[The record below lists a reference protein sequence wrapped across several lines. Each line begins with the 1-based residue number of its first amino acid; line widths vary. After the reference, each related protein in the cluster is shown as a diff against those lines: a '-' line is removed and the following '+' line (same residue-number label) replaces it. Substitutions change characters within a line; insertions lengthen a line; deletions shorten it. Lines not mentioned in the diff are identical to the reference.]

1 MPQTF
6 NLVDQS
12 VFTVPEEI
20 AELEIKMWGAGGGG
34 EQVADD
40 LTKTAG
46 EDGGDSEFFGLK
58 ATGGAGG
65 SSPGGGTGGEGSSVF
80 DWASVGVSV
89 GTFSGNNGSIPDKG
103 NGALIGNTRYG
114 NGGGGDP
121 GNLTYQSSVTH
132 FFNNDSNT
140 HTFYQTSPD
149 LSVTFVGQYA
159 PDGLSCAPNYGT
171 KHYLISF
178 YQPFTNANYNLV
190 INSVTQA
197 AAGGGSNTPYF
208 NCGILG
214 KTSSGFR
221 IWFGNGNSKNTYV
234 MGFVFTCTGL
244 KAGGQGMGGGGGG
257 AVTAAFTRQDL
268 IDSITYAPGTTHTAT
283 VGSVGVGYNNEGAN
297 GYLEVSMIIR
307 PKVIVD
313 VIDTVLIIGQC
324 TTLSWETTGD
334 ADTLI
339 WLSGNIANSLLTS
352 SVQICPQ
359 ITTTYTAQASGIGG
373 TSAPSGVTVYVVYVP
388 TATLT
393 VPDPIDYGD
402 ALFVN
407 FETQYA
413 DLEIRLEPFHRM
425 TDGTTVIGDIIQ
437 ITPAITGESGRPD
450 SETVV
455 NSPTGGVEIPVPWGT
470 VGPQSIDVKITV
482 VGTGGSYTE
491 SKTLQVNID
500 RTPDNVIIPETDD
513 AFKDQDP
520 IYTPDTDILTN
531 LILIDGID
539 IPVTV
544 KSNREIKIDINQG
557 DNWTDVEQL

>member
-34 EQVADD
+34 ESVADD

-46 EDGGDSEFFGLK
+46 NDGGDSEFFGLK

-65 SSPGGGTGGEGSSVF
+65 SQPGGGTGGSGSSVF

-89 GTFSGNNGSIPDKG
+89 GTFSGNNGGIPDKG
-103 NGALIGNTRYG
+103 NGALIGSTRYG

-121 GNLTYQSSVTH
+121 GELVYQSSVTH
-132 FFNNDSNT
+132 FFNNEANR
-140 HTFYQTSPD
+140 HTFTQSSPD
-149 LSVTFVGQYA
+149 LSVSYEGQYA
-159 PDGLSCAPNYGT
+159 DDGLSCSPNYGT
-171 KHYLISF
+171 KHYRITF
-178 YQPFTNANYNLV
+178 NAPFTNANYNLTL
-190 INSVTQA
+190 NSVTQA
-197 AAGGGSNTPYF
+197 AAGGGSNTPYYS
-208 NCGILG
+208 CGTLG

-221 IWFGNGNSKNTYV
+221 IWFGNGNGKNTYV

-283 VGSVGVGYNNEGAN
+283 VGTRGVGYANQGGN

-307 PKVIVD
+307 PKVTVE

-324 TTLSWETTGD
+324 TTLSWATTGD
-334 ADTLI
+334 GDTLT

-352 SVQICPQ
+352 SVEICPQ
-359 ITTTYTAQASGIGG
+359 ITTTYTAQASGLGG

-402 ALFVN
+402 ALFVD

-413 DLEIRLEPFHRM
+413 DVEIRLEPFFRM
-425 TDGTTVIGDIIQ
+425 TDGTTVVGDIIQ
-437 ITPAITGESGRPD
+437 ITPAVTGESGRPD
-450 SETVV
+450 SDTVV

-470 VGPQSIDVKITV
+470 VGPELIDVKLTV
-482 VGTGGSYTE
+482 IGTGGSFIDI
-491 SKTLQVNID
+491 KTLQVNID
-500 RTPDNVIIPETDD
+500 RTPDNVIIPETDGK
-513 AFKDQDP
+513 FKDEEP
-520 IYTPDTDILTN
+520 VYTPETDILTN
-531 LILIDGID
+531 LILIEGID

-544 KSNREIKIDINQG
+544 KSNERIKIDINQE
-557 DNWTDVEQL
+557 DNWLDVEEI